1 MKKSKV
7 LMLIISVVVL
17 MLEILPYGAVCNFAN
32 PDGNPIKNIYS
43 YFDLTPFGYANFG
56 PFITAILTCI
66 LVVLSIVSFAKSR
79 KKLSRTIQVISG
91 VSVFTSILPII
102 YGISYISVIGV
113 IISLL
118 LFSYFVLSILT
129 NKTE

>member
-1 MKKSKV
+1 MKKSRL

>member
-1 MKKSKV
+1 MKKSRF
-7 LMLIISVVVL
+7 LMLIISVVVIV
-17 MLEILPYGAVCNFAN
+17 LEILPYGAVCNFAN
-32 PDGNPIKNIYS
+32 PDGKPIKNTYS

-56 PFITAILTCI
+56 PFITAILTCV
-66 LVVLSIVSFAKSR
+66 LVVLSIVFFIKSC
-79 KKLSRTIQVISG
+79 KKPSRTIQVISG

-118 LFSYFVLSILT
+118 LLSYFVLSILT

>member
-1 MKKSKV
+1 MKKSKD

-17 MLEILPYGAVCNFAN
+17 VLEILPYGAVCNFAN

-56 PFITAILTCI
+56 PFITAILTCV
-66 LVVLSIVSFAKSR
+66 LVVLSIVFFAKSR

-118 LFSYFVLSILT
+118 LLSYFVLSILT